1 MYLISLM
8 YLFFSKTLCLIQR
21 PNNFFKVL
29 EKKLGKSKSISDPSK
44 LNLGKSN

>member
-21 PNNFFKVL
+21 PKKKKSYSVL
-29 EKKLGKSKSISDPSK
+29 ESDIK
-44 LNLGKSN
+44 F